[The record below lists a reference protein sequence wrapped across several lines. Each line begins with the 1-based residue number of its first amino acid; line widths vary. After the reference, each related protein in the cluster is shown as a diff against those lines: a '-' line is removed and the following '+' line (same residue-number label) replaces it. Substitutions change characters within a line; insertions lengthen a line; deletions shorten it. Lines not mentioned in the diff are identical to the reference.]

1 MDPIAERTFN
11 FWDPATKQSSLM
23 RVLVGK
29 PEKDA
34 TGQDWT
40 AAYEIHGPGLEEV
53 HKHRASG
60 VDAMQAVIL
69 ALQILPVWLER
80 LGRHGRLTWLGGETG
95 DLGFAGLVPF
105 AVGDDSSGGSGS
117 CPVAQEER
125 GGEAEPG
132 DVGAP

>member
-1 MDPIAERTFN
+1 MDPIAERTFD

-29 PEKDA
+29 PEQGA
-34 TGQDWT
+34 LGQDWT
-40 AAYEIHGPGLEEV
+40 VSYEIHGPGLEEV
-53 HKHRASG
+53 HSHRSSG

-80 LGRHGRLTWLGGETG
+80 LGRHGRLTWLGGEAG

-105 AVGDDSSGGSGS
+105 AVPDDSSGGSGS
-117 CPVAQEER
+117 CPVALEER
-125 GGEAEPG
+125 EGEVDADPQ
-132 DVGAP
+132 P